1 MIPLSIAMFKRF
13 QLIFQAEKEQIL
25 REALSSWGISK
36 RTLTAIKYDGGDLLV
51 NGYQKTVRHIL
62 QIGDM
67 VTVVFPYEEMSKG
80 LSAEPG
86 ELEIVF
92 EDDVLLIVNKPAGL
106 VTIPSR
112 EHPRGSLANL
122 VAYYYEKNNIPSTV
136 HILTRLDRD
145 TSGLLC
151 LVKNRHIHHV
161 MTSGHL
167 LEKSYE
173 AFVEGVVPFEMKS
186 IIEPIGRKGSS
197 IIEREVQKDGQFAH
211 TDVTVL
217 DRLNTFTHV
226 TCTLLTGRTH
236 QIRVHLS
243 HIQHPLVGDELYGGS
258 IDYLQR
264 SALHCARLTIKHPLT
279 QEILTVKSPLPNDMQ
294 EFLSQS
300 KKS

>member
-1 MIPLSIAMFKRF
+1 MYKRF
-13 QLIFQAEKEQIL
+13 QLSFHSEKEQIL

-36 RTLTAIKYDGGDLLV
+36 RTLTAIKYDGGELLV
-51 NGYQKTVRHIL
+51 NGHQKTVRHIL
-62 QIGDM
+62 QTGDM
-67 VTVVFPYEEMSKG
+67 VTVVFPYEEISKG

-92 EDDVLLIVNKPAGL
+92 EDDVILVVNKPAGL

-112 EHPRGSLANL
+112 EHPKGSLANL
-122 VAYYYEKNNIPSTV
+122 VAYYYEQNNIPSTV

-167 LEKSYE
+167 LEKTYE
-173 AFVEGVVPFEMKS
+173 AFVEGNIPFETQS

-197 IIEREVQKDGQFAH
+197 IIEREVNRNGQFAH
-211 TDVTVL
+211 TDVKVL
-217 DRLNTFTHV
+217 ARMKTFTHV
-226 TCTLLTGRTH
+226 SCTLLTGRTH

-243 HIQHPLVGDELYGGS
+243 HINHPLVGDELYGGS
-258 IDYLQR
+258 TDFLSR
-264 SALHCARLTIKHPLT
+264 SALHCTSLTIKHPLT
-279 QEILTVKSPLPNDMQ
+279 QNILTIKSPLPSDMQ
-294 EFLSQS
+294 LFLNQS
-300 KKS
+300 I